1 MSNQTRTSA
10 NTLFKAPAHAPE
22 VPGMGEEVSGLND
35 TDKLAEL
42 FSAMSEG
49 KAVNPFAQALASNNK
64 QEAGILNGEDY
75 IEGVT
80 EEPADPQELTDLR
93 QMFDEETPTQQT
105 QERDPLADAVA
116 EDERQHPINAVELH
130 NARAEQDAQ
139 QTAAQIEYYR
149 QQLAQQIASLGPE
162 ANSLE
167 NQAVLTNV
175 VDQQTGVG
183 AINYFD
189 RAIQGARRR
198 IQLTVWVITSDKHSG
213 GTWSETKRQHNMW
226 DNPDGGAHD
235 NSGA

>member
-22 VPGMGEEVSGLND
+22 LPHMGEEVSELSD

-49 KAVNPFAQALASNNK
+49 EAVNPFAQALANSSKPETVSPDN
-64 QEAGILNGEDY
+64 EGY

-80 EEPADPQELTDLR
+80 EDPANPEELADLR
-93 QMFDEETPTQQT
+93 QMFGEETPARQAE
-105 QERDPLADAVA
+105 ERDPQADALA
-116 EDERQHPINAVELH
+116 EQERQHPFNAIELH
-130 NARAEQDAQ
+130 NARAQQEAQ

-149 QQLAQQIASLGPE
+149 QQLAQQIASLGSQ
-162 ANSLE
+162 ADSVE
-167 NQAVLTNV
+167 NQAVLTNI
-175 VDQQTGVG
+175 VDQQSGVG

-189 RAIQGARRR
+189 RAMQEARRR
-198 IQLTVWVITSDKHSG
+198 MQLTIRIFTSDKHSG